1 MCGISLNYILS
12 RTHVFPGTKRTLLT
26 GYVLAMIVA
35 LVGALT
41 TSLVLW
47 FVVSMFGIQY
57 LIARVLVAGFVGIGT
72 YTLNAR
78 FIFNV
83 PVR

>member
-1 MCGISLNYILS
+1 
-12 RTHVFPGTKRTLLT
+12 
-26 GYVLAMIVA
+26 MIVA